1 MGKLKASW
9 VITDIPKNTKIK
21 LWRLMKDNPTYQSWE
36 KAIVGKSHTT
46 EQDQIF
52 TNVELGYIKMSKDTY
67 SSLKKELTLMP
78 VEEVDTLPHDLKI
91 WIYSIRQDLKLEKSV
106 EPQLKERTLD
116 PQLTK
121 HLDELAET
129 TNILA
134 HQAQRLF
141 RYKDNDYIEVTGDV
155 FTHISFWEKSNMTIV
170 AEGGGPAAVFRYEKE
185 HPVEPYMARCLY
197 AHYED
202 KFGDLPFKGWN
213 QLSTGNVT
221 EEILDNLKL
230 LAHGGLKPCSNC
242 PICIEILE

>member
-46 EQDQIF
+46 EQDEIF

-121 HLDELAET
+121 HLDDLAQT
-129 TNILA
+129 AKILA
-134 HQAQRLF
+134 HRVERLL
-141 RYKDNDYIEVTGDV
+141 RYKDTADMQGNVVSGVRLWSKIDGQVVPDWLKESIYD
-155 FTHISFWEKSNMTIV
+155 
-170 AEGGGPAAVFRYEKE
+170 AEHQVD
-185 HPVEPYMARCLY
+185 PYLATCLF

-202 KFGDLPFKGWN
+202 EFGKPPFKEWN
-213 QLSTGNVT
+213 QLSTGNVSY
-221 EEILDNLKL
+221 EIVDNLKF
-230 LAHGGLKPCSNC
+230 LAHGGIKPCQDC
-242 PICIEILE
+242 PICLKK